1 MCTCVYVHVCLFIF
15 CLHLCRPEVGIHVLL
30 DHSPPVSKVR
40 GGVSHLN
47 PGFTDKPSLAS
58 HLNWG

>member
-15 CLHLCRPEVGIHVLL
+15 CLLLCRPEVGIHVLL

-47 PGFTDKPSLAS
+47 LQVSLIN
-58 HLNWG
+58 LV